1 MKKSKIFL
9 LITGMIA
16 IFSANVSV
24 HAQGAGEII
33 LYADA
38 NYGGQ
43 SVTVTVGAYPDIS
56 ALGFPNNTASSIK
69 VGSGVVAILHS
80 CVDFGGSFSNGFRAY
95 EANDADFS
103 NDGWPQGQF
112 CGGTTVNNNVDAL
125 WVMNKNCVPGPD
137 EVSFYD
143 HPNYQG
149 GCVTVPAG
157 SYESPILAGMPNDW
171 AGSLKAG
178 SNVSVKIWV
187 NSFQGSNFSYGPG
200 SSISNL
206 GFGNNNL
213 SSLLVDGCPN
223 DPNKIEPG
231 ACGCGAPETDT
242 DGDNMPDCVDPD
254 DDNDGITDLDETDC
268 GSNPLNAAS
277 TCEICDGLDNDLDE
291 TVDEGFV
298 NTDGDE
304 MADCIDPDDDND
316 GCLDENDSNPLVASG
331 DSDCDGVAD
340 DCDHCPGGDDSGPC
354 DANAFPGFNAIP
366 ESWVCGNNGNKVLL
380 CHNGNTIC
388 ISPNAVQG
396 HLNNH
401 EDDFLGP
408 CASCAGE
415 RDAKPSVAQQ
425 LSVEVFPNPAIQEA
439 YIQLKGLDNSEATL
453 TISDKLGRLV
463 VTRQLDAQ
471 TQDLITI
478 RLNDFAPGEYFV
490 RVTTDK
496 EAVTKILTVMK

>member
-43 SVTVTVGAYPDIS
+43 SVTVTVGTYPDIS

-69 VGSGVVAILHS
+69 VGSGVVAVLHS

-157 SYESPILAGMPNDW
+157 SYASPTFAGMPNDW
-171 AGSLKAG
+171 AGSLKTG
-178 SNVSVKIWV
+178 SNVSVKIWFH
-187 NSFQGSNFSYGPG
+187 SFEGSNFSYGPG

-231 ACGCGAPETDT
+231 ACGCGEPETDT
-242 DGDNMPDCVDPD
+242 DGDNMP
-254 DDNDGITDLDETDC
+254 
-268 GSNPLNAAS
+268 
-277 TCEICDGLDNDLDE
+277 
-291 TVDEGFV
+291 
-298 NTDGDE
+298 
-304 MADCIDPDDDND
+304 DCIDPDDDND
-316 GCLDENDSNPLVASG
+316 GCLDENDANPLVASG

-354 DANAFPGFNAIP
+354 DANAFPGFDAIP

-380 CHNGNTIC
+380 CHDGNTIC

-408 CASCAGE
+408 CASCEGE

-471 TQDLITI
+471 TQDLITV
-478 RLNDFAPGEYFV
+478 RLNDFATGEYFV

-496 EAVTKILTVMK
+496 EAVTKILTIMK